1 MQVLIITEVIEAMSQ
16 LADPGAEIAG
26 FELQDVVFDAPLQI
40 SDDDQGIETVTQIG
54 STQESTGSPW
64 LTFTVSSRG
73 GRDEFSFRTQCKG
86 KIRVHNKPAVSSDLA
101 HEIELE

>member
-1 MQVLIITEVIEAMSQ
+1 MSQ

-26 FELQDVVFDAPLQI
+26 FELQDVVFDGPLQI
-40 SDDDQGIETVTQIG
+40 SDDDQGIETVTHIG

-64 LTFTVSSRG
+64 LTFTVSFRG
-73 GRDEFSFRTQCKG
+73 GRDEFLSGHCKG